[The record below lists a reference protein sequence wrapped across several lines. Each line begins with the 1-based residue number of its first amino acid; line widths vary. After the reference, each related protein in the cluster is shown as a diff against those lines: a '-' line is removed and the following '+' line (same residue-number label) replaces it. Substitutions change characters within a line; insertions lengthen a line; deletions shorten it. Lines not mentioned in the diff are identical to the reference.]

1 MIIGQF
7 GESYP
12 PTIDGVGGVMI
23 NYCREMNRRGHRSI
37 FVGPNN
43 KESTGLPDVETRLY
57 TAMKLAKVPYRAG
70 FPQIQPL
77 FKRELK
83 GIPFDIVHA
92 HAPFMAGW
100 LAREIAREKNIPLVA
115 TFHSKYY
122 DDFYRVTHSHAVTKR
137 LIKVVMNFFEDC
149 DEVWTVNESTARVLQ
164 EYGYKGPIT
173 IMQNG
178 VNPDEGAAEGDISDL
193 PLKENVA
200 RLLFV
205 GQQDYKKGTR
215 ELIRSC
221 GILKQEDVSFQLVM
235 VGEGQDRSAL
245 EKEARELGIGEDV
258 LFTGRISDRDRLMA
272 IYRQADLFV
281 FPSVYDNAPLV
292 VREAAQ
298 VGTPSLVVSGSCAA
312 EGMEDGKNGFL
323 CDGSAADIAECI
335 KKALPMAE
343 QVGQEARR
351 SIPIT
356 WELIGGHIE
365 KRYQDLIEKRK
376 AEATRES

>member
-7 GESYP
+7 SESYP
-12 PTIDGVGGVMI
+12 PSIDGVGGVML

-43 KESTGLPDVETRLY
+43 KGYTGLPDVETRLY
-57 TAMKLAKVPYRAG
+57 TGVKLAKVPYRAG
-70 FPQIQPL
+70 FPQLQPL
-77 FKRELK
+77 YKKELM

-100 LAREIAREKNIPLVA
+100 LAREVARTKNIPLVA

-122 DDFYRVTHSHAVTKR
+122 DDIYRVTHSHSVTKR
-137 LIKVVMNFFEDC
+137 LVKMIMNFFEDC
-149 DEVWTVNESTARVLQ
+149 DEIWTVNESTARVLQ

-178 VNPDEGAAEGDISDL
+178 VNLEEGEIGADISDL
-193 PLKENVA
+193 PLKEGVA

-215 ELIRSC
+215 ELIRAC
-221 GILKQEDVSFQLVM
+221 GILKQEGEPFQLVM
-235 VGEGQDRSAL
+235 VGDGQDKDAL
-245 EKEARELGIGEDV
+245 EKEARELGIEEDV
-258 LFTGRISDRDRLMA
+258 LFTGRIFDRERIMA

-281 FPSVYDNAPLV
+281 FPSLYDNAPMV

-298 VGTPSLVVSGSCAA
+298 VGTPSLVVAGSCAA

-323 CDGSAADIAECI
+323 CDGSAADIARCI
-335 KKALPMAE
+335 KKALPAAE
-343 QVGQEARR
+343 AVGQEARR

-365 KRYQDLIEKRK
+365 KRYQDLIARRK
-376 AEATRES
+376 GEA